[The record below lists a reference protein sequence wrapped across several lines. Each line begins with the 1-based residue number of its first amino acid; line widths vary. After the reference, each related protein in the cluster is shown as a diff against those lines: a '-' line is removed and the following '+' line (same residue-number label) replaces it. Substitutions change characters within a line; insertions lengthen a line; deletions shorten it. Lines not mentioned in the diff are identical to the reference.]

1 VSGPQAATALEVL
14 AGPLPKSRRAT
25 FRALRGAD
33 GGVLDEALIL
43 WLPRPGSAT
52 GEDLAELHLHGGRAV
67 VAAVLAALGRLEG
80 LRAAQAGEFTRR
92 AFENGRI
99 DLAQAEG
106 LADLLA
112 AETESQRA
120 SAMLLAGGALGR
132 QVGLWQ
138 TALLQISALV
148 EAELDHSDEDDVGNR
163 DVARHFA
170 MLEPLIARLRETLD
184 APPAERLRD
193 GVKAVLAGPPNSGK
207 SSLINALAYRD
218 VAIVSAVA
226 GTTRDRIEA
235 PVAIDGVPL
244 ILTDTAGIHA
254 DSGDSVEK
262 IGISRAKEAVLAA
275 DIILWLGAADEA
287 PAGALL
293 IAAKADLGQDRPGL
307 PVSALTGEGLAAL
320 KQAIV
325 RQARALLPKTGD
337 VALNRRHRGILA
349 ECAAELEA
357 ARDASDLLITAEHL
371 RAARAWLDQL
381 TGKAGVEDML
391 DALFGGF
398 CIGK

>member
-1 VSGPQAATALEVL
+1 
-14 AGPLPKSRRAT
+14 
-25 FRALRGAD
+25 
-33 GGVLDEALIL
+33 VLDEALIL
-43 WLPRPGSAT
+43 WLPGPGSAT

-138 TALLQISALV
+138 AALLQISALV

-207 SSLINALAYRD
+207 SSLINVLADRD

-391 DALFGGF
+391 DTLFGGF